1 MSFPDQL
8 EQIRSQFSS
17 DLSSICSTQELES
30 LRITY
35 FGKKGLFTSFM
46 LLLREAPEKERP
58 RLGKLINDVKQTLLV
73 HLENT
78 RLRLVAEELHSQLV
92 AEQLD
97 ETLPGKR
104 SFLGVEHPVQKLL
117 NRAVDIFSSLGFS
130 VALGPDLDTDYY
142 NFEGLNF
149 AEDHPARDMQDT
161 FYFPGG
167 YLLRTHTSNVQVHF
181 MQDHTPPIRVIA
193 PGKCFRNETVSGR
206 SHVFFHQ
213 IEGFYIDKQANFASL
228 FSIMRAFCR
237 QLFSSDIKV
246 RFRPSYFP
254 FVEPGIEVD
263 IACLQ
268 CQSKGCKLCKETGWL
283 EVAGA
288 GMIHPNVLSK
298 SKIDPEKYTGY
309 AWGIGVE
316 RLAMLIYGI
325 DDIRIFSENNARLFE
340 QVAFNS

>member
-1 MSFPDQL
+1 
-8 EQIRSQFSS
+8 
-17 DLSSICSTQELES
+17 
-30 LRITY
+30 
-35 FGKKGLFTSFM
+35 
-46 LLLREAPEKERP
+46 
-58 RLGKLINDVKQTLLV
+58 
-73 HLENT
+73 
-78 RLRLVAEELHSQLV
+78 
-92 AEQLD
+92 
-97 ETLPGKR
+97 
-104 SFLGVEHPVQKLL
+104 
-117 NRAVDIFSSLGFS
+117 
-130 VALGPDLDTDYY
+130 
-142 NFEGLNF
+142 
-149 AEDHPARDMQDT
+149 
-161 FYFPGG
+161 
-167 YLLRTHTSNVQVHF
+167 